1 MKIRTKAGISALQE
15 GRIKEIAEAIV
26 KLLQLED
33 FKEMEIDSIYDTFSE
48 AAFVK
53 TKDMEI
59 IIAYPR
65 VKEGKLEYNR
75 IECKY
80 KDKFGET
87 KAKYTIRE
95 RSLKIEKY
103 ACGVGEIIIKSEKD
117 LLELAK
123 KSPEIFALLPKMKE
137 KVDPVQLVP
146 KIQKV
151 LGVNLKEF
159 DEFKIEQQIFYMKK
173 GEIVGIGEITKE
185 YFDWYFLEERKFEY
199 KDSNYYIGCKGN
211 DEIWMHI
218 KGSYKELKEVS
229 VKNLKALAIKKENEL
244 MKKIKEIEIML

>member
-87 KAKYTIRE
+87 KAKYIIKE
-95 RSLKIEKY
+95 NSLEMELY
-103 ACGVGEIIIKSEKD
+103 ACGLGKIIIKNEKD
-117 LLELAK
+117 LIKLAK
-123 KSPEIFALLPKMKE
+123 KSPKIFALLPKMKE
-137 KVDPVQLVP
+137 KVDPVELLP
-146 KIQKV
+146 KIQEI
-151 LGVNLKEF
+151 LGVKLREF
-159 DEFKIEQQIFYMKK
+159 EEFKIEQIFYMKK

-185 YFDWYFLEERKFEY
+185 YFDCYSLEEKVFKYGDPKYQLKF
-199 KDSNYYIGCKGN
+199 KGS
-211 DEIWMHI
+211 DEIRMVI
-218 KGSYKELKEVS
+218 KGSYKELKDVS
-229 VKNLKALAIKKENEL
+229 VKNLKSLAMKKKNEL
-244 MKKIKEIEIML
+244 IKKIKEIEIML